1 MIATSPNSHG
11 QNPIYQLVIV
21 VAFIKDSGRMLD
33 GSRPQDQFMLR
44 RCVGFVADA
53 MAVATFFGKLG
64 EFVTLLPD

>member
-1 MIATSPNSHG
+1 
-11 QNPIYQLVIV
+11 
-21 VAFIKDSGRMLD
+21 MLD